1 MPFCRNAVLVV
12 LVVLMVFV
20 VMLAVLFVV
29 LAEVFVV
36 ILVIVIVVVVV
47 VITAG
52 SPYVDGAYRRGE
64 RGSDSGAWLNCLTVV
79 AAGLV
84 VVVGGLSEV
93 LGGMVVVGHIA
104 GHHRYDGRDG
114 GDGRCHKHGVGRS
127 IAGIE
132 DKTLGGD
139 TEVEI
144 GLCRCRS
151 GCRGT

>member
-12 LVVLMVFV
+12 LVVLMVLV

-36 ILVIVIVVVVV
+36 IFVVVIVVVVV

-52 SPYVDGAYRRGE
+52 CPYVDGAYRRGE
-64 RGSDSGAWLNCLTVV
+64 RGSDAGARPNRLAVV

-84 VVVGGLSEV
+84 VVMRGLSEV
-93 LGGMVVVGHIA
+93 LGGMVAVGHIA
-104 GHHRYDGRDG
+104 GHHRYDGRDRR
-114 GDGRCHKHGVGRS
+114 DGRSHKHRVGRS

-132 DKTLGGD
+132 GKTLGGD
-139 TEVEI
+139 AEVEI
-144 GLCRCRS
+144 GLCRGRS
-151 GCRGT
+151 GCGGA